1 MRKAVWVC
9 LPFAGA
15 VFAHQYLIPSAPVP
29 WAAVCCAVIA
39 AAGFLFQDK
48 RRLCI
53 LLAAFGALAGSL
65 CFWIQDRFVRLPA
78 EERVGEV
85 CPVSARVTDYPDIY
99 EKSEYV
105 TIRLTE
111 PGLPRVRCRLA
122 SYVPGELAD
131 LVPGDEIRGEVRFQ
145 SAAVRNGQEVD
156 VYSSQGIFLRAVCT
170 EPPELTGRWPSSWL
184 YAPRRLAHA
193 VGELCASLFPPDA
206 SAFMT
211 ALLTGEKGPLYR
223 EGGRYYALTEAGLAH
238 VVAVSG
244 MHISFLLGFF
254 FLLLGRRRRAVL
266 LSIPLLLSF
275 AAMAGFTPSVTR
287 AVFMQICIL
296 SAPLFYREEDAI
308 TSLSV
313 VLAILLA
320 VNPSAAG
327 SVSLHLSFAAM
338 GGIWLISERMYR
350 SLCGEIEES
359 RLGRFRLT
367 RYLLTIG
374 AGSVSSSVGAM
385 VFTIPLTA
393 VHFGFVSVVS
403 PIANILCLWAVSVLY
418 IGGYLTLAL
427 GALLP
432 GAGLWAAGA
441 LSWLVRYIYGVTRLL
456 EVFPCESVYMSN
468 PVFALWLGF
477 VYVLFLAAWLLG
489 RKGRGLRPAA
499 PVCLALITL
508 WLCAGA
514 VRLGWSDELRLTA
527 LDVGQGESVVIACGP
542 RAVVVDC
549 GGSAVTHDA
558 GEAAVRY
565 LGGERRNRLDA
576 LILTHLHSD
585 HVNGAARLLSQ
596 IRVDTLYMPLEA
608 DQDGYLPEILSAAA
622 ASGTRVEYVTEN
634 LLLRMGDLELT
645 LFAPQLPGGE
655 NENCLMVL
663 AAQNGFEALLTGDCP
678 AAAEELLVSRYD
690 LPDIEVLVAGH
701 HGSRTSTCAR
711 LLEAVRP
718 DVAVISVGYN
728 TYGHPSPEVL
738 DRLAYYHIPVLRTD
752 QEGRVTVAAGKG

>member
-1 MRKAVWVC
+1 M
-9 LPFAGA
+9 
-15 VFAHQYLIPSAPVP
+15 PVP
-29 WAAVCCAVIA
+29 WAAICCAVVA
-39 AAGFLFQDK
+39 AAGFLFRGN

-65 CFWIQDRFVRLPA
+65 CFWVQDRFVRSPA
-78 EERVGEV
+78 EEWVGERLT
-85 CPVSARVTDYPDIY
+85 VSARAVDYPDLY
-99 EKSEYV
+99 ERSEYV
-105 TIRLTE
+105 TVLLTE
-111 PGLPRVRCRLA
+111 PGLPRVKCRLA

-131 LVPGDEIRGEVRFQ
+131 LVPGDEIRGELRFQ

-156 VYSSQGIFLRAVCT
+156 VYSAQGIFLRAVCT
-170 EPPELTGRWPSSWL
+170 DEPELTGRWRFSWL

-193 VGELCASLFPPDA
+193 VGEYCAALFPSDT

-223 EGGRYYALTEAGLAH
+223 DGGRYYALTEAGLAH

-254 FLLLGRRRRAVL
+254 FLVLGRRRRAVL
-266 LSIPLLLSF
+266 LSIPLLLAF

-287 AVFMQICIL
+287 AVFMQMCIL
-296 SAPLFYREEDAI
+296 AAPLFRREEDAL
-308 TSLSV
+308 TSLSL
-313 VLAILLA
+313 VLALLLA

-338 GGIWLISERMYR
+338 AGIWLVSERMYR
-350 SLCGEIEES
+350 SLCAMIEES
-359 RLGRFRLT
+359 RLGRHRLG
-367 RYLLTIG
+367 RYLLTVG

-403 PIANILCLWAVSVLY
+403 PIANVLCLWAVSVLY
-418 IGGYLTLAL
+418 IGGYLTVAL
-427 GALLP
+427 GAMFP
-432 GAGLWAAGA
+432 AVGAAAAGGLA
-441 LSWLVRYIYGVTRLL
+441 WLVRYIYGVTRLL
-456 EVFPCESVYMSN
+456 EYFPCESVYMSN
-468 PVFALWLGF
+468 PLFVLWLAF
-477 VYVLFLAAWLLG
+477 VYVMFLAAWWMG
-489 RKGRGLRPAA
+489 RKGRGLRPVA

-508 WLCAGA
+508 WLFAGI
-514 VRLGWSDELRLTA
+514 VRLSWRDELRVTA
-527 LDVGQGESVVIACGP
+527 LDVGQGECVVLTSGP
-542 RAVVVDC
+542 RTVVVDC

-558 GEAAVRY
+558 GEAAVQF
-565 LGGERRNRLDA
+565 LGGQRRSRLDA
-576 LILTHLHSD
+576 LVLTHLHSD

-596 IRVDTLYMPLEA
+596 IRVDTLYLPLET
-608 DQDGYLPEILSAAA
+608 DQDGYLPDILSAAE

-655 NENCLMVL
+655 NENCLMAL
-663 AAQNGFEALLTGDCP
+663 AAYGDFEALITGDCP
-678 AAAEELLVSRYD
+678 ASAEELLVSRYE

-701 HGSRTSTCAR
+701 HGSRTSTCQR
-711 LLEAVRP
+711 LLEETRP
-718 DVAVISVGYN
+718 DTAIISVGYN

-738 DRLAYYHIPVLRTD
+738 DRLAFYHISVLRTD
-752 QEGRVTVAAGKG
+752 LEGRVTVAAGKG